1 MHAFKRSALLFVAS
15 LGLALCCAGPPQ
27 YLAPEFPVMLGKM
40 YVAPFKNM
48 STIEL
53 AEGFPRDSARI
64 QILFQEIEKAH
75 MELVSEIRLHGKNG
89 GYTVVEKQE
98 FPTIIL
104 TPYLMPYKVD
114 GITLSMPVVVKI
126 ENRENGSG
134 IKKEYQTKAVY
145 PASVPPQKGS
155 YHFWGIMLGEWRRNF
170 PKEQIAGLFYGKR
183 KG

>member
-1 MHAFKRSALLFVAS
+1 MHFLKQSTFSFVLSIILL
-15 LGLALCCAGPPQ
+15 LCCAGPPQ
-27 YLAPEFPVMLGKM
+27 YLAPEFPVMLGKV

-53 AEGFPRDSARI
+53 ADGFPRDSARI

-89 GYTVVEKQE
+89 GYTVAEKQE
-98 FPTIIL
+98 FPTIIV

-114 GITLSMPVVVKI
+114 GITLSMPVVVKV
-126 ENRENGSG
+126 ENRENGNV
-134 IKKEYQTKAVY
+134 IKKEYETKAVY
-145 PASVPPQKGS
+145 PAAVPPQKGS

-170 PKEQIAGLFYGKR
+170 PKERIAGLFYGKR
-183 KG
+183 KE